1 MPSTFTFLYLY
12 NRRAPILIQIHTTTS
27 QMTTSKLVCIMTLL
41 TPQKHSDID
50 HNNSAQLQAL
60 EKKLPRLGNERLKRN
75 YHDLT
80 MTGIMSKAYVM
91 YLFLAMEKSSKQM
104 IAAAHSCV

>member
-1 MPSTFTFLYLY
+1 
-12 NRRAPILIQIHTTTS
+12 
-27 QMTTSKLVCIMTLL
+27 MTLL

-50 HNNSAQLQAL
+50 HNNSAQLDTQLQAL

-75 YHDLT
+75 YHDLR